1 MRKYKTKFPKM
12 ATGRKVPLEMKRA
25 EFVHTMASTP
35 SLPSPLP
42 YLIARRNLNAA
53 RPHPLAEGAD

>member
-1 MRKYKTKFPKM
+1 M
-12 ATGRKVPLEMKRA
+12 ATGKRFSVETKHA
-25 EFVHTMASTP
+25 DVIHTMASTP

-42 YLIARRNLNAA
+42 YLIARRNLNAL